1 MANDMTTNIT
11 ISGNKELMVF
21 LEGKHAEVD
30 SGEDRLLSF
39 VDAFYDD
46 MENDRGWFTDNVGAK
61 WCYHEDFWVDDN
73 ESGINLISAWY
84 PPIELIEKLYEVCVK
99 IDENCEITGT
109 YQDQSFSPVGGF
121 IMNGKGFNSEEDEL
135 VYPDENDYIGDD
147 GEVDDELY
155 ESATEDFYNNLWDIK
170 DGLLSEAIRHSKL
183 VETEN

>member
-11 ISGNKELMVF
+11 ISGNKELMIF
-21 LEGKHAEVD
+21 LEGKHTEVD
-30 SGEDRLLSF
+30 YGEDRYLSF

-46 MENDRGWFTDNVGAK
+46 MENDRVWFTDNVGAK

-73 ESGINLISAWY
+73 EAGINLISAWH

-99 IDENCEITGT
+99 VDENCEIIGT
-109 YQDQSFSPVGGF
+109 YQDESFSPVGGF
-121 IMNGKGFNSEEDEL
+121 IMNDKGFNSEEVVLE
-135 VYPDENDYIGDD
+135 YPNENDYIGDD